1 MFSRL
6 IRLGPALAMLL
17 SVACFA
23 TAIFAQGG
31 GDGGGIGGGGGGGTG
46 GGGGG
51 TGGGGGGGDGG
62 GPGGIEI
69 DANGVLRSRL
79 QVERNGALERQSLNA
94 AKASLSKDL
103 QQPSN
108 LRKVSLK
115 RLEAEVR
122 KLQESGQ
129 PIPAEMQFLAGLT
142 RVTHVFYY
150 PESKEIVLAGPA
162 EGFYIN
168 SQNRAV
174 GMQSGEAT
182 LMLEDL
188 VTALRAYAPDSSP
201 TKVIACSIDPTQ
213 EGLARFNQTYADV
226 ARNFNPAAANKAQL
240 GSIGELFR
248 QALGMQ
254 VVTVEGVSPKTHFAR
269 VLVEADYHM
278 KLIGLGLEQT
288 PTKIVSYA
296 DKMSPSAAAKNSS
309 LRWWFKPSYDCV
321 RVTADQNAMQ
331 LVDGAV
337 KLVGEDEK
345 VNADGSRKGTGG
357 MNPASK
363 AYCNSFTNNYEIL
376 ARKVPLFGQL
386 RNVMDL
392 SLVACFIQQADLYEK
407 SGWALDLFGDETKFP
422 IENGPAPTQVEPV
435 VNTILRGGYF
445 MAPVGGGVNIQP
457 RVAFSSEH
465 VRTDEDGSIDS
476 ARKNALNLEV
486 GAGQWWWD

>member
-1 MFSRL
+1 MFSRM
-6 IRLGPALAMLL
+6 IRLGPALATLL
-17 SVACFA
+17 A
-23 TAIFAQGG
+23 TICLTTAVFAQL
-31 GDGGGIGGGGGGGTG
+31 DGGGGGGGGGGTG

-51 TGGGGGGGDGG
+51 GAGGGGGGGGG
-62 GPGGIEI
+62 ANPGGVKI
-69 DANGVLRSRL
+69 DANGVLRSSL

-103 QQPSN
+103 QSPSK

-150 PESKEIVLAGPA
+150 PETKEIVLAGPA
-162 EGFYIN
+162 EGFYLN
-168 SQNRAV
+168 TQNRAV

-188 VTALRAYAPDSSP
+188 IVALRAYAPDASP
-201 TKVIACSIDPTQ
+201 TNVIACSIDPTQ
-213 EGLARFNQTYADV
+213 EGLTRFNQTYADV
-226 ARNFNPAAANKAQL
+226 AKNFNPAGANRAQL
-240 GSIGELFR
+240 NAIGEMFR
-248 QALGMQ
+248 QSLGMQ

-278 KLIGLGLEQT
+278 KLIGLGIEET
-288 PTKIVSYA
+288 PTKIISYA
-296 DKMSPSAAAKNSS
+296 EKMTPSAAAKNSS

-321 RVTADQNAMQ
+321 RVTPDQNAMQ

-345 VNADGSRKGTGG
+345 VNADGTRKGTGG

-376 ARKVPLFGQL
+376 ARKVPLYGQL

-392 SLVACFIQQADLYEK
+392 SLAACFIQQAGLYEK
-407 SGWALDLFGDETKFP
+407 ADWALDLFGDEAKFP
-422 IENGPAPTQVEPV
+422 VENGLAPTQVEPV
-435 VNTILRGGYF
+435 VNPILRGGYF

-457 RVAFSSEH
+457 RVAFSAEN
-465 VRTDEDGSIDS
+465 VRTDDDGTIAS
-476 ARKNALNLEV
+476 ARESALKPEV